1 MCKILLEKQ
10 MLNYNN
16 NGAGEVGER
25 KIYKL
30 KIKLE
35 KIKYFKINVKSNLG
49 LWINTYGFHFA
60 VLESV

>member
-1 MCKILLEKQ
+1 